1 MPKVAID
8 TAYYLNTRLPI
19 LALVSKGVRFP
30 SGQWIRVA
38 SGNVMPWHVEE
49 LVLDLF
55 PALLRKPVAFHV
67 LLTEFDVQEFER
79 ELLESGE
86 GALP

>member
-1 MPKVAID
+1 MPEVALD

-19 LALVSKGVRFP
+19 LALVGKGVRLP
-30 SGQWIRVA
+30 AGQWIQVA
-38 SGNVMPWHVEE
+38 SGNVVPWHVEE

-55 PALLRKPVAFHV
+55 PALLRRPVAFHV

-79 ELLESGE
+79 GVIESAE
-86 GALP
+86 GAAS